1 MPEAGSGPRA
11 DDQEGDTGARLAA
24 IAAASDAFTDAV
36 PDVEALLAIV
46 AEQIS
51 RTTGDFCSV
60 VLLSPDG
67 TTIEPV
73 AAYHPDPE
81 LVRDAASL
89 LGVTLELDASGPW
102 KTVLG
107 ERRTLVIAIDPDHLP
122 ENIAPHQ
129 ARHIQKW
136 RIRQAA
142 MIPMVAQ
149 DRVVGGLNLNRL
161 EGTAP
166 LGKADVDLLEGL
178 ATRAGR
184 AIATA
189 QLMRDQK
196 LTASELER
204 KVAERTR
211 EITAANQFL
220 DSVIENI
227 PNMVFVKDA
236 KDLRFVRFNAAGE
249 ELLGF
254 AREELI
260 GKNDFD
266 FFPTAEA
273 ESFTSADRDTLQAR
287 RLLDIPEETI
297 QTHAKGARI
306 LHTRKIPILDAA
318 GEPAFLLGISEDIT
332 ESRQAQQALAAAQE
346 DAMRA
351 NRAKSE
357 FLANMSH
364 ELRTPLNA
372 ILGFAELLIDDKT
385 GRYDESVRRRFL
397 GQIHHSGQ
405 HLLQLINDILDLT
418 KVEAGQV
425 ELHLGSVELGTV
437 IDDVQRTVEPLARK
451 KSIVLTTELEP
462 EIPLI
467 ADAAKVKQ
475 MLLNLVSNA
484 IKFTPSGGRVGIEAR
499 RVEMWVE
506 IAVIDTGIGIAKN
519 DLSRLFT
526 EFHQVDAGPGRQQ
539 EGTGLG
545 LALTK
550 RFAELHGGSVSV
562 DSVIGQGSTFTLR
575 LPLEAAGRGVHLPS
589 ALTPLEQVAANQARP
604 LVLVVDDNAEAA
616 EILARHLDAGGFRM
630 EVARTGTD
638 ALSMA
643 RRLKPVAITL
653 DILLPEI
660 DGWEVLSRLKADEAT
675 RNIPVLVVSVV
686 DKPALGR
693 ALGAID
699 YLVKPV
705 DGKALMSRLGQYTFT
720 SKVKDET
727 VRVLVIDDEKANLD
741 LIETLLKPAG
751 FGVLRAN
758 GGREGVDMAK
768 SELPDL
774 ILLDLMMPEVTGFDV
789 VEALR
794 AEEATRSIP
803 IMVLTAKTLTDDDKR
818 ALNGQVAA
826 IFQRESV
833 AGTELIDWLKGIVA
847 RRHGP

>member
-1 MPEAGSGPRA
+1 MPEGGSGPPA
-11 DDQEGDTGARLAA
+11 DPEGDDGARLAA
-24 IAAASDAFTDAV
+24 IAAASDAFIDAV

-81 LVRDAASL
+81 LVRDASSL
-89 LGVTLELDASGPW
+89 LGTTIELAASGPW

-107 ERRTLVIAIDPDHLP
+107 ERRTLVIEIDPDHLP

-136 RIRQAA
+136 RMRQAA

-161 EGTAP
+161 EGSTP
-166 LGKADVDLLEGL
+166 LGKADIELLEGL
-178 ATRAGR
+178 ATRAAR

-189 QLMRDQK
+189 QQMRDQK
-196 LTASELER
+196 LTASELEK

-211 EITAANQFL
+211 ELTAANQFL

-227 PNMVFVKDA
+227 PNMIFVKDA

-254 AREELI
+254 AREQLI

-266 FFPTAEA
+266 FFPAAEA
-273 ESFTSADRDTLQAR
+273 ESFTAADRETLQGR

-297 QTHAKGARI
+297 QTHAKGTRI

-332 ESRQAQQALAAAQE
+332 EDRQAQEALARAQQE
-346 DAMRA
+346 AMRA

-372 ILGFAELLIDDKT
+372 ILGFAELLIDDTT
-385 GRYDESVRRRFL
+385 GRYEESVRRRFL

-405 HLLQLINDILDLT
+405 HLLQLINDILDLS
-418 KVEAGQV
+418 KVEAGQAQV
-425 ELHLGSVELGTV
+425 HLGSVDLGTL
-437 IDDVQRTVEPLARK
+437 IDDVRRTVEPLARH
-451 KSIVLTTELEP
+451 KSIELTTDVEP
-462 EIPLI
+462 AIPLI

-484 IKFTPSGGRVGIEAR
+484 IKFTASGGRIDIEAR
-499 RVEMWVE
+499 RVEMHVE
-506 IAVIDTGIGIAKN
+506 MAVTDTGIGIAH
-519 DLSRLFT
+519 DELSRLFT
-526 EFHQVDAGPGRQQ
+526 EFHQVDSGPGRQQ

-545 LALTK
+545 LVLTK

-562 DSVIGQGSTFTLR
+562 DSVVGRGSTFTIR
-575 LPLEAAGRGVHLPS
+575 LPLEAEGGTTHAPSELIPLHSEAGDS
-589 ALTPLEQVAANQARP
+589 MRP
-604 LVLVVDDNAEAA
+604 LVLVVDDNPGAA
-616 EILARHLDAGGFRM
+616 EILSRHLDAGGFRM
-630 EVARTGTD
+630 ELARTGTD
-638 ALSMA
+638 ALRMA
-643 RRLKPVAITL
+643 RRLQPAAITL

-675 RNIPVLVVSVV
+675 RNIPVLVVSVI

-699 YLVKPV
+699 YFVKPV
-705 DGKALMSRLGQYTFT
+705 EGKALLSRLGQYTFT

-727 VRVLVIDDEKANLD
+727 VRVLVIDDERANLD
-741 LIETLLKPAG
+741 LMETMLTPAG
-751 FGVLRAN
+751 FGVLRAS
-758 GGREGVDMAK
+758 GGQEGIDMAK
-768 SELPDL
+768 SQLPNL

-794 AEEATRSIP
+794 AEEVTRSIP
-803 IMVLTAKTLTDDDKR
+803 IMVLTAKGLTDDDKQ

-826 IFQRESV
+826 IFQRDSV
-833 AGTELIDWLKGIVA
+833 AGTELTDWLKRIVA
-847 RRHGP
+847 KRQDS